1 MRVYIGIDWSEQKHA
16 VCYMN
21 EAGAVILERV
31 IGHSPEGLL
40 QFAEDWKA
48 LGLSGQETL
57 IGLETAHN
65 LLIDFLL
72 DRGYGP
78 ISVLPP
84 TLVKSSQGRY
94 AQGGAKD
101 DRRDAQLIADI
112 LRTDHGRLHIWQPD
126 RLLTR
131 QIQLE
136 SRNVIHLTHM
146 ITRQTNHLRA
156 MLVRYYPAALQ
167 IFSSLDSPVCL
178 AFLSAYPTPQ
188 KAQALSYAEF
198 CAFLREHHH
207 TQKRVWPKSYA
218 NLMTE
223 YPEAAPDTRQLY
235 AERIPELVDM
245 LLPFVQARTKAI
257 QRLKTFFA
265 QHPDAQIFAALP
277 GVGDFLAPAL
287 LGKLGDDRQRFPSA
301 LVLQA
306 IAGTCPVTERSGRS
320 KTTRFRRACDRD
332 FRYIAQQWARKA
344 IAQSDW
350 AATYYKV
357 LLRRNIPKNDATRRV
372 ANRLLAILW
381 KLWQSHR
388 SYDEAFLLRQRL
400 ERAKPK
406 PQA

>member
-21 EAGAVILERV
+21 EAGAVIQERV
-31 IGHSPEGLL
+31 IAHSPEGLL
-40 QFAEDWKA
+40 KLAEDWQA
-48 LGLSGQETL
+48 LGLADQEVL

-72 DRGYGP
+72 ERGDGQIY
-78 ISVLPP
+78 VLPP
-84 TLVKSSQGRY
+84 SLVKSSQGRY

-112 LRTDHGRLHIWQPD
+112 LRTDHGRLHAWQMD
-126 RLLTR
+126 SLLTR
-131 QIQLE
+131 QIQWE
-136 SRNVIHLTHM
+136 SRNVIYLTHM

-156 MLVRYYPAALQ
+156 MLLRYYPAALQ
-167 IFSSLDSPVCL
+167 VFSSLDSPICL
-178 AFLSAYPTPQ
+178 AFLSAYPTPHQ
-188 KAQALSYAEF
+188 AQTLRYEQF
-198 CAFLREHHH
+198 CAFLHKHHH
-207 TQKRVWPKSYA
+207 TQKRVWPTSYA
-218 NLMTE
+218 RLMAD
-223 YPEAAPDTRQLY
+223 YPQASPDTLQLY
-235 AERIPELVDM
+235 AGHLEQLVDM
-245 LLPFVQARTKAI
+245 LLPFVQAKSKAI
-257 QRLKTFFA
+257 ARLKTLFA
-265 QHPDAQIFAALP
+265 QHPDADIFASLP

-287 LGKLGDDRQRFPSA
+287 LGKLGDDRQRFPTA
-301 LVLQA
+301 QVLQA

-320 KTTRFRRACDRD
+320 KTIKFRRACDRA
-332 FRYIAQQWARKA
+332 FRYIVQQWARKA
-344 IAQSDW
+344 IQQSAW
-350 AATYYKV
+350 VATYYQE

-381 KLWQSHR
+381 KLWQAHR

>member
-21 EAGAVILERV
+21 EAGAVIQERT
-31 IGHSPEGLL
+31 IAHSPEGLL
-40 QFAEDWKA
+40 KLDEDWKA
-48 LGLSGQETL
+48 MGLSVQETL

-78 ISVLPP
+78 IYVLPP

-112 LRTDHGRLHIWQPD
+112 LRTDHGRLHAWQAD
-126 RLLTR
+126 KLLTR

-146 ITRQTNHLRA
+146 IVRQTNHLRA
-156 MLVRYYPAALQ
+156 MLLRYYPAALQ
-167 IFSSLDSPVCL
+167 VFSCLDSPICL

-188 KAQALSYAEF
+188 KAQALRYEEF
-198 CAFLREHHH
+198 TDFLRTHHH
-207 TQKRVWPKSYA
+207 TQKRVWPTSYA
-218 NLMTE
+218 RLMAD

-235 AERIPELVDM
+235 EGCVPELVDM
-245 LLPFVQARTKAI
+245 LLPFVQAKAKAI
-257 QRLKTFFA
+257 QRLKTCFA
-265 QHPDAQIFAALP
+265 QHPDAEIFAALP

-287 LGKLGDDRQRFPSA
+287 LGKLGDDRQRFPTP

-306 IAGTCPVTERSGRS
+306 IAGTCPVTERSGKS
-320 KTTRFRRACDRD
+320 KSIKFRRACDRD

-344 IAQSDW
+344 IQQSDW
-350 AATYYKV
+350 VATYYQA